1 MFVTKTV
8 FLALAMLVVAC
19 RGASDPAAGAGS
31 LDAVLEG
38 LALRDQD
45 EARFDPER
53 LRGKA
58 VLVNFMFA
66 SCPTICPMQTR
77 DLVTV
82 QRALSDAAQRFE
94 VVSISVDPER
104 DTPAVLKRFAEANGV
119 DLGTWTF
126 LSASLEDT
134 RRLTGRLGVFDPR
147 GGSAVPSAHGTSLYL
162 FDGSGRL
169 IQRYAGVPVD
179 HARITRE
186 VRHLLSRPH

>member
-1 MFVTKTV
+1 MLVTKTV
-8 FLALAMLVVAC
+8 VLALAMAVAAC
-19 RGASDPAAGAGS
+19 RGGTDAATGAGS
-31 LDAVLEG
+31 LDAVFAG

-45 EARFDPER
+45 EGRFRPDR
-53 LRGKA
+53 LRNKA
-58 VLVNFMFA
+58 VLVSFMFA
-66 SCPTICPMQTR
+66 SCPTICPTQTR

-94 VVSISVDPER
+94 LVSISVDPQR
-104 DTPAVLKRFAEANGV
+104 DTPAVLKQFAEANGV

-126 LSASLEDT
+126 LSASPDDT
-134 RRLTGRLGVFDPR
+134 RRLTERLGVFDPR
-147 GGSAVPSAHGTSLYL
+147 GGRAVPSAHGTSLYL

-186 VRHLLSRPH
+186 VRQVVSRPR

>member
-1 MFVTKTV
+1 MVVMKTV
-8 FLALAMLVVAC
+8 VLALAMLVAAC
-19 RGASDPAAGAGS
+19 RGASDAAAGAGS

-38 LALRDQD
+38 LALRDHD
-45 EARFDPER
+45 EARFRPER

-82 QRALSDAAQRFE
+82 QRALSDEAERFAM
-94 VVSISVDPER
+94 VSISVDAEH
-104 DTPAVLKRFAEANGV
+104 DTPTVLRRFAEAHGV
-119 DLGTWTF
+119 DLDTWTF
-126 LSASLEDT
+126 LSASPEDT
-134 RRLTGRLGVFDPR
+134 RRLTGRLGVFAP
-147 GGSAVPSAHGTSLYL
+147 GSGTAVPSAHGTSLYL

-169 IQRYAGVPVD
+169 IQRYAGAPVD

-186 VRHLLSRPH
+186 VRHLVSRPR